1 MRDEILYMIQR
12 YENKIRGLEASIE
25 EADGTE
31 RDMLIG
37 RKEAF
42 RLEMIKDLKRLLE
55 LVPEPK
61 TATILMKFPGDDEE
75 YEYGT
80 YAFNTAAEKNS
91 VNEKAMMVRREREC
105 QVEVRVNE

>member
-1 MRDEILYMIQR
+1 MRDEILYLISREQN
-12 YENKIRGLEASIE
+12 EARGLAAKIE
-25 EADGTE
+25 EESDGLE
-31 RDMLIG
+31 KEILKA
-37 RKEAF
+37 RKYTYEMK
-42 RLEMIKDLKRLLE
+42 MIKDLKRLLE
-55 LVPEPK
+55 SETK
-61 TATILMKFPGDDEE
+61 TATILMKFPGDEEE